1 MRKQTPL
8 KMIPVGAI
16 ASGVQGLAGI
26 ASGIIG
32 SKKRKNEERKAQA
45 QYNRYKQQYENMD
58 TSNPYA
64 NMENVYEDATI
75 NTQAADMTKQQQM
88 EGMASTMDQFAQS
101 AGGSGIA
108 ALAQAMAGQQAANA
122 QTASADIANQEQQI
136 QQAQMGEA
144 SRLQGLDREGQLMSR
159 QAEFDKMQSLMQMS
173 QDRLG
178 AAKQARADATSSLM
192 SGVAG
197 VTSAAGQ
204 VPGIGKALGI

>member
-1 MRKQTPL
+1 
-8 KMIPVGAI
+8 
-16 ASGVQGLAGI
+16 
-26 ASGIIG
+26 
-32 SKKRKNEERKAQA
+32 
-45 QYNRYKQQYENMD
+45 MD

-144 SRLQGLDREGQLMSR
+144 SRLQSLDREGQLMSR

-204 VPGIGKALGI
+204 IPGIGKALGI